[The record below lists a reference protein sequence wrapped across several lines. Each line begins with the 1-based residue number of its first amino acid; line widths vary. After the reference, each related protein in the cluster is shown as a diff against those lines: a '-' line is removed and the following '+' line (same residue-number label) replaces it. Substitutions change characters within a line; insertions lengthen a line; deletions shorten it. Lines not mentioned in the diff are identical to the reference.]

1 MLMNV
6 STKRKNIHKQGN
18 NFYPVIKKKSTVQ
31 KNKHTCKV
39 ITVMQSLKK
48 KETVQ
53 KKQTHTYMQGN
64 NLFAVTKIQTCRKN
78 LTYHL
83 HWSLIFAGLE
93 VVRQLVLL
101 QLKLQNSTTINSL
114 LNTLTSYRKE
124 MN

>member
-48 KETVQ
+48 KKTVQ
-53 KKQTHTYMQGN
+53 KKHTHLYN
-64 NLFAVTKIQTCRKN
+64 VTICLQ
-78 LTYHL
+78 
-83 HWSLIFAGLE
+83 SLKYTRVE
-93 VVRQLVLL
+93 R
-101 QLKLQNSTTINSL
+101 T
-114 LNTLTSYRKE
+114 
-124 MN
+124 